1 LVRIQVRERE
11 VHTPLRIAHGTCQ
24 RGCLICRN
32 SAEANTQQIV
42 RLSKIKV
49 GGTFPFQ
56 LANGAPALLF
66 RTKTGVFA
74 YQTICTHQGGVTKY
88 FSARKLLVCPVHN
101 ASFDPFKK
109 GAVVAGPATNPLP
122 VVKVAVKSGWVVLA

>member
-1 LVRIQVRERE
+1 VKFTRRSA
-11 VHTPLRIAHGTCQ
+11 LRMALASLAASLTVT
-24 RGCLICRN
+24 R
-32 SAEANTQQIV
+32 ADANTKHIV
-42 RLSKIKV
+42 QLTKIKV

-88 FSARKLLVCPVHN
+88 FSAKKLLVCPVHN

-109 GAVVAGPATNPLP
+109 GAVVTGPATNPLP
-122 VVKVAVKSGWVVLA
+122 TVKVVVKNGWVALA

>member
-1 LVRIQVRERE
+1 MKFTRRSA
-11 VHTPLRIAHGTCQ
+11 LRMALASVAATFVGTK
-24 RGCLICRN
+24 
-32 SAEANTQQIV
+32 AEANTQQIV
-42 RLSKIKV
+42 RLSRIKV
-49 GGTFPFQ
+49 GGTFSFQ

-88 FSARKLLVCPVHN
+88 FSAKKLLVCPVHN

-109 GAVVAGPATNPLP
+109 GAVVTGPATNPLP
-122 VVKVAVKSGWVVLA
+122 TVKVVVKNGWVALP

>member
-1 LVRIQVRERE
+1 MKITRR
-11 VHTPLRIAHGTCQ
+11 TALRMSLAGIAASLMGGTAQ
-24 RGCLICRN
+24 A
-32 SAEANTQQIV
+32 STKQIV
-42 RLSKIKV
+42 RLNKIKV

-56 LANGAPALLF
+56 LSNGAPALLF

-88 FSARKLLVCPVHN
+88 FSAKKLLVCPVHN
-101 ASFDPFKK
+101 ASFNPFKK

-122 VVKVAVKSGWVVLA
+122 TVKVAVKSGWVVLV

>member
-1 LVRIQVRERE
+1 MAFASMAASFAVTR
-11 VHTPLRIAHGTCQ
+11 AD
-24 RGCLICRN
+24 
-32 SAEANTQQIV
+32 ANTKQIV
-42 RLSKIKV
+42 QLSKIKV

-88 FSARKLLVCPVHN
+88 FSAKKLLVCPVHN
-101 ASFDPFKK
+101 ASFNPFKK
-109 GAVVAGPATNPLP
+109 GAVVTGPATNPLP
-122 VVKVAVKSGWVVLA
+122 TVKVTIKSGWVVLA

>member
-1 LVRIQVRERE
+1 VKFTRRSA
-11 VHTPLRIAHGTCQ
+11 LRMALASVAASFVGT
-24 RGCLICRN
+24 R
-32 SAEANTQQIV
+32 AEANTKQIV
-42 RLSKIKV
+42 RLSRIKV
-49 GGTFPFQ
+49 GGTFAFQ

-88 FSARKLLVCPVHN
+88 FSAKKVLVCPVHN

-109 GAVVAGPATNPLP
+109 GAVITGPATNPLP
-122 VVKVAVKSGWVVLA
+122 TVKVVVKNGWVVLA

>member
-1 LVRIQVRERE
+1 MALASMAASFV
-11 VHTPLRIAHGTCQ
+11 GTK
-24 RGCLICRN
+24 
-32 SAEANTQQIV
+32 AEANSQQIV
-42 RLSKIKV
+42 RLSRIKV

-122 VVKVAVKSGWVVLA
+122 VVKVVVKSGWVTLA

>member
-1 LVRIQVRERE
+1 MKFTRRSA
-11 VHTPLRIAHGTCQ
+11 LRMALASVAATFVGT
-24 RGCLICRN
+24 R
-32 SAEANTQQIV
+32 AEANTKQIV

-56 LANGAPALLF
+56 LTSGAPALLF

-88 FSARKLLVCPVHN
+88 FSAKKVLVCPVHN

-109 GAVVAGPATNPLP
+109 GAVVTGPATNPLP
-122 VVKVAVKSGWVVLA
+122 IVKVTIKSGWVVLA

>member
-1 LVRIQVRERE
+1 VKFTRRSA
-11 VHTPLRIAHGTCQ
+11 LRMALASVVASFVGT
-24 RGCLICRN
+24 R
-32 SAEANTQQIV
+32 AEANTKQIV
-42 RLSKIKV
+42 RLSRIKV
-49 GGTFPFQ
+49 GGTFAFQ

-88 FSARKLLVCPVHN
+88 FSAKKVLVCPVHN

-109 GAVVAGPATNPLP
+109 GAVVTGPATNPLP
-122 VVKVAVKSGWVVLA
+122 VVKVAIKSGWVVLA

>member
-1 LVRIQVRERE
+1 MAVASVAASF
-11 VHTPLRIAHGTCQ
+11 VGT
-24 RGCLICRN
+24 R
-32 SAEANTQQIV
+32 AEANTKQIV

-74 YQTICTHQGGVTKY
+74 YQTICTHAGGVTKY
-88 FSARKLLVCPVHN
+88 FSPKKLLVCPVHK
-101 ASFDPFKK
+101 ASFNPFKH
-109 GAVVAGPATNPLP
+109 GAVVAGPTGQSAQSISPLP
-122 VVKVAVKSGWVVLA
+122 SVKVVVKGGWVALA

>member
-1 LVRIQVRERE
+1 MKFTRRSALRMALASVAAALV
-11 VHTPLRIAHGTCQ
+11 GTKAQ
-24 RGCLICRN
+24 
-32 SAEANTQQIV
+32 ANTTRIV
-42 RLSKIKV
+42 RLSRIKV
-49 GGTFPFQ
+49 GATFPFQ

-66 RTKTGVFA
+66 RTRTGVFA

-109 GAVVAGPATNPLP
+109 GAVVTGPATNPLP
-122 VVKVAVKSGWVVLA
+122 TVKVTIKGGWVVLA

>member
-1 LVRIQVRERE
+1 MALASVAATFV
-11 VHTPLRIAHGTCQ
+11 GT
-24 RGCLICRN
+24 R
-32 SAEANTQQIV
+32 AEANSKQIV
-42 RLSKIKV
+42 RLSRIKV

-74 YQTICTHQGGVTKY
+74 YQTICTHQGGLTKY
-88 FSARKLLVCPVHN
+88 FSAKKVLVCPVHN

-109 GAVVAGPATNPLP
+109 GAVVSGPATTALP
-122 VVKVAVKSGWVVLA
+122 TVKVTIKSGWVVLA

>member
-1 LVRIQVRERE
+1 MKFTRRSA
-11 VHTPLRIAHGTCQ
+11 LRMAMASVAASFAGT
-24 RGCLICRN
+24 R
-32 SAEANTQQIV
+32 AEANTKQIV

-49 GGTFPFQ
+49 GGTLPFQ

-88 FSARKLLVCPVHN
+88 FSAKKVLVCPVHN

-109 GAVVAGPATNPLP
+109 GAVVTGPATNPLP
-122 VVKVAVKSGWVVLA
+122 TVKVAIKSGWVVLA

>member
-1 LVRIQVRERE
+1 MALASAAATFV
-11 VHTPLRIAHGTCQ
+11 GT
-24 RGCLICRN
+24 R
-32 SAEANTQQIV
+32 AEANTKQIV
-42 RLSKIKV
+42 QLSKIKV

-88 FSARKLLVCPVHN
+88 FSAKKVLVCPVHN

-109 GAVVAGPATNPLP
+109 GAVVTGPATNPLP
-122 VVKVAVKSGWVVLA
+122 VVKVAIKSGWVVLAQKLHQ

>member
-1 LVRIQVRERE
+1 MKFTRRSA
-11 VHTPLRIAHGTCQ
+11 LRMALASVVASFVGT
-24 RGCLICRN
+24 R
-32 SAEANTQQIV
+32 AEANTKQIV
-42 RLSKIKV
+42 RLSRIKV
-49 GGTFPFQ
+49 GGTFAFQ

-88 FSARKLLVCPVHN
+88 FSAKKVLVCPVHN

-109 GAVVAGPATNPLP
+109 GAVVTGPATNPLP
-122 VVKVAVKSGWVVLA
+122 VVKVAIKSGWVVLA

>member
-1 LVRIQVRERE
+1 M
-11 VHTPLRIAHGTCQ
+11 
-24 RGCLICRN
+24 
-32 SAEANTQQIV
+32 
-42 RLSKIKV
+42 

-74 YQTICTHQGGVTKY
+74 FQTICTHLGGVTEY
-88 FSARKLLVCPVHN
+88 FSAKRVLVCPVHK

-109 GAVVAGPATNPLP
+109 GAVITGPATKPLP
-122 VVKVAVKSGWVVLA
+122 TVKVVVKSGWVTLA

>member
-1 LVRIQVRERE
+1 MALASAAASLV
-11 VHTPLRIAHGTCQ
+11 GT
-24 RGCLICRN
+24 R
-32 SAEANTQQIV
+32 AEANAKNIV
-42 RLSKIKV
+42 QLSKIKV

-56 LANGAPALLF
+56 LPNGAPALLF

-88 FSARKLLVCPVHN
+88 FSAKKVLVCSVHN

-109 GAVVAGPATNPLP
+109 GAVVTGPATNPLP
-122 VVKVAVKSGWVVLA
+122 VVKVAIKSGWVVLA

>member
-1 LVRIQVRERE
+1 MALASLAASLTVTR
-11 VHTPLRIAHGTCQ
+11 
-24 RGCLICRN
+24 
-32 SAEANTQQIV
+32 AEANTKNIV
-42 RLSKIKV
+42 QLSKIKV

-88 FSARKLLVCPVHN
+88 FSAKKLLVCPVHN

-109 GAVVAGPATNPLP
+109 GAVVTGPATNPLP
-122 VVKVAVKSGWVVLA
+122 TVKVVVKNGWVALA